1 MKSAALQAVLTG
13 RFAQELQWRSKPA
26 VEVSPSGIAELDSLI
41 GGFPRGSISELYGP
55 ASSGRTSLLHAAL
68 AEATSRQECC
78 ALVDVEDTFDPVS
91 ASNAGVQLPG
101 LLWVRCGHSAENAL
115 KVTDLLLQG
124 GGFGMVAIDLG
135 DTPLETARRISL
147 ASWFRFRQAAET
159 ANAVL
164 LVVEQDPLART
175 AAVLSL
181 EARREAIEWTGNPG
195 YGMLLGGVRVQLERR
210 KPAVPARASFQ
221 ATAMSA

>member
-1 MKSAALQAVLTG
+1 
-13 RFAQELQWRSKPA
+13 
-26 VEVSPSGIAELDSLI
+26 
-41 GGFPRGSISELYGP
+41 
-55 ASSGRTSLLHAAL
+55 
-68 AEATSRQECC
+68 
-78 ALVDVEDTFDPVS
+78 
-91 ASNAGVQLPG
+91 
-101 LLWVRCGHSAENAL
+101 
-115 KVTDLLLQG
+115 
-124 GGFGMVAIDLG
+124 MVAIDLG

-181 EARREAIEWTGNPG
+181 EARREAIEWTGTTG

-221 ATAMSA
+221 ATALSA